1 MDLGLAGRV
10 AVVTGSSQGI
20 GRASALLLGSEGAR
34 VAVTY
39 HRERDRALAVADEIE
54 NGGGEAV
61 ATQLD
66 LASADSVSQAVGT
79 ALERWGRVDVLVNN
93 AVYWGDRMPWE
104 APLFEELAPEEWR
117 AYFRVN
123 FEGAYSAVQAVLP
136 SMRSRGFGRIV
147 SVSSGVAADGFPGGA
162 PYGAA
167 KAALH
172 GLTKTLSKE
181 LAPAGILVNVVM
193 PSATLT
199 ERMVAR
205 LPAKVLEMSAKAS
218 PLRRLPRPDEV
229 AAAIVYLCSGANTA
243 ITGEIVRV
251 GGGAT

>member
-1 MDLGLAGRV
+1 MELGLAGRV

-20 GRASALLLGSEGAR
+20 GRATALLLGSEGAR

-39 HRERDRALAVADEIE
+39 HRQRDAALAVAGEIGK
-54 NGGGEAV
+54 GGGEAIAV
-61 ATQLD
+61 QFD
-66 LASADSVSQAVGT
+66 LASTGSVSRAVG
-79 ALERWGRVDVLVNN
+79 AAQDRWGHVDVLVNN
-93 AVYWGDRMPWE
+93 AVYWGDSAPWDV
-104 APLFEELAPEEWR
+104 PLFEDLAPEEWR
-117 AYFRVN
+117 TYFRLN

-147 SVSSGVAADGFPGGA
+147 SISSGVAADGFPGTA

-181 LAPAGILVNVVM
+181 LAPAGILVNVIM
-193 PSATLT
+193 PSATST

-205 LPAKVLEMSAKAS
+205 LPVQVLEMSAQSS
-218 PLRRLPRPDEV
+218 PLRRLPGPDEV
-229 AAAIVYLCSGANTA
+229 ATAIVYLCSAANTA

>member
-20 GRASALLLGSEGAR
+20 GRATALLFGSEGAR

-39 HRERDRALAVADEIE
+39 HRERDRALAVVDEIE

-66 LASADSVSQAVGT
+66 LATAGSVSRAVGT
-79 ALERWGRVDVLVNN
+79 ALERWGQVDVLVGN
-93 AVYWGDRMPWE
+93 AVYGDRAPRE
-104 APLFEELAPEEWR
+104 APPFEELAAEEWG
-117 AYFRVN
+117 ACLGLN
-123 FEGAYSAVQAVLP
+123 FEGAYTAVQAVLP
-136 SMRSRGFGRIV
+136 SMKSRGSGRIV
-147 SVSSGVAADGFPGGA
+147 SVPSGVAADGFPGGA

-172 GLTKTLSKE
+172 GLTKTLSRE
-181 LAPAGILVNVVM
+181 LAPAGILVNVIM
-193 PSATLT
+193 PSATRT

-205 LPAKVLEMSAKAS
+205 LPAQVLEMSAQAS
-218 PLRRLPRPDEV
+218 PLRRLPGPDEV
-229 AAAIVYLCSGANTA
+229 AAAIVYLCSAANTA

>member
-1 MDLGLAGRV
+1 MDLGLSGRV

-20 GRASALLLGSEGAR
+20 GRATALLLGSEGAR
-34 VAVTY
+34 VTVTY
-39 HRERDRALAVADEIE
+39 HRKRDSAQAVVDEIGK
-54 NGGGEAV
+54 GGGDAIAV
-61 ATQLD
+61 QFD
-66 LASADSVSQAVGT
+66 LASPGSISRAVGS
-79 ALERWGRVDVLVNN
+79 AIERWGQVDVLVNN
-93 AVYWGDRMPWE
+93 AVYWGDRAPWDV
-104 APLFEELAPEEWR
+104 PLFEELAPEEWR
-117 AYFRVN
+117 TYFRVN

-147 SVSSGVAADGFPGGA
+147 SISSGVAADGFPGAA

-193 PSATLT
+193 PSATRT
-199 ERMVAR
+199 ERMVAQV
-205 LPAKVLEMSAKAS
+205 PAQVLEMSAQSS
-218 PLRRLPRPDEV
+218 PLRRLPGPDEV
-229 AAAIVYLCSGANTA
+229 AAAVVYLCSGANTA
-243 ITGEIVRV
+243 ITGEIVRI

>member
-20 GRASALLLGSEGAR
+20 GRATALLFGSEGAR

-39 HRERDRALAVADEIE
+39 HRERDRALAVVDEIE

-66 LASADSVSQAVGT
+66 LATAGSVSRAVGT
-79 ALERWGRVDVLVNN
+79 ALERWGQADVLVNN
-93 AVYWGDRMPWE
+93 AVYWGDRAPWE
-104 APLFEELAPEEWR
+104 APPFEELAAEEWR
-117 AYFRVN
+117 ACFRLN

-147 SVSSGVAADGFPGGA
+147 NVSSGVAADGFPGGA

-172 GLTKTLSKE
+172 GLTKTLSRE
-181 LAPAGILVNVVM
+181 LAPAGILVNVIM
-193 PSATLT
+193 PSATRT

-205 LPAKVLEMSAKAS
+205 LPAQVLEMSAQAS
-218 PLRRLPRPDEV
+218 PLRRLPGPDEV
-229 AAAIVYLCSGANTA
+229 AAAIVYLCSAANTA